1 MVIYQELQK
10 EKIIII
16 LTVLI
21 DVLGL
26 GIIVPVLPFY
36 VESFGASAITL
47 TLLFSVYAL
56 FSFVSGPFLGAL
68 SDRIGRRPVLILSIF
83 STAVGW
89 LVFASAHSL
98 WVLFLGRVIDGMAAG
113 NLPITQSYLVDIART
128 DKERTTN
135 LGIIGSVFGVGFI
148 IGPAIG
154 GALSSIAHS
163 LPFYFV
169 GGLATLNVI
178 GALFFLP
185 ESLTHMDKEKKIALN
200 PFRTLIN
207 AVWDRPLRSRY
218 IAWFFFGISFSGMQ
232 SVLALYMG
240 KVFDFKVAMVGTIY
254 TCMGLII
261 FFNQTFLL
269 RNFWLR
275 FFNEAS
281 LEIWPFLFNVIG
293 LLLMTVPSLAFLVSG
308 IIVHVFSQSLL
319 RVTVASRAA
328 GIAGKNRR
336 GEVLGIMASV
346 LSASMIGGPILAGF
360 LFDIRPFL
368 PFTVCGLAL
377 AFGFVT
383 MKFIP
388 SNISGTDG

>member
-1 MVIYQELQK
+1 MQK
-10 EKIIII
+10 EKVIIV

-68 SDRIGRRPVLILSIF
+68 SDRIGRRPVLIASIF

-89 LVFASAHSL
+89 FVFASAHSI
-98 WVLFLGRVIDGMAAG
+98 WVLFLGRIIDGMAAG

-128 DKERTTN
+128 PKERTTN

-154 GALSSIAHS
+154 GALSSISHP
-163 LPFYFV
+163 LPFFFV

-178 GALFFLP
+178 GAMFFLP
-185 ESLTHMDKEKKIALN
+185 ESLTNMDKQKKIALN
-200 PFRTLIN
+200 PFRPLAT
-207 AVWDRPLRSRY
+207 AVKDRLLRARY

-240 KVFDFKVAMVGTIY
+240 KVFDFNVGMVGTIY
-254 TCMGLII
+254 TGMGVLI
-261 FFNQTFLL
+261 FLNQTFLL

-275 FFNEAS
+275 FFREPA
-281 LEIWPFLFNVIG
+281 LEIWPFLSNTVC
-293 LLLMTVPSLAFLVSG
+293 LLLMMVPSVPFLVSG
-308 IIVHVFSQSLL
+308 IVLYVFSQSLL
-319 RVTVASRAA
+319 RVVVASRAA
-328 GIAGKNRR
+328 GIAGERRR

-346 LSASMIGGPILAGF
+346 LSAAMIGGPLMAGA
-360 LFDIRPFL
+360 LFDVRPFL
-368 PFTVCGLAL
+368 PFAACSASFAL
-377 AFGFVT
+377 GFIT
-383 MKFIP
+383 MKFFSP
-388 SNISGTDG
+388 KTAGGEG